1 MERYLEAKADH
12 GVDTLLKV
20 VGVLRRKEFM
30 VKDVK
35 MSSSVESRFS
45 ELIIHLNQETENT
58 MELAKAHLE
67 KVIGL
72 RDIVLK
78 EEI

>member
-35 MSSSVESRFS
+35 MSSPKESRFS
-45 ELIIHLNQETENT
+45 ELEIHLLQEAENT

-78 EEI
+78 EEF